1 MLITKTAFLR
11 KNILTGAMEVIIYFP
26 FNQEDLKIVRSIPGR
41 KFIVTAKSQG
51 SKKYWTA
58 PFNGRT
64 IQILM
69 QNGWGFDSTTEEY
82 LKKVSLHV
90 RQRNK
95 ENEGLLQLLPKELY
109 PFQIEGVRQL
119 MKWDGRALLADD
131 MGLGK
136 TVQSLM
142 WLKLNNTKIPA
153 VIITPASLKY
163 NWERECQK
171 WLKTDRISVL
181 SGTTPTNI
189 YNDII
194 IINYDIVQYWLKHLL
209 SISYQTIILD
219 ECHYIKNAKA
229 QRTKAVKALCK
240 GTKHIIA
247 LSGTAI
253 QNRPIELFNT
263 LNILNPHVFPSRWN
277 FAHKYCDAKH
287 TGFGWDFSGASNME
301 ELHSILKNHS
311 MIRRKKQ
318 DVLKELPDK
327 TYNYIPIEIS
337 NRKDYD
343 CAKDEFIAFVTQ
355 NISDELNETEIS
367 LQKELG
373 YVNIA
378 LNKEE
383 IIQEKVSSISKAETL
398 VKIGYLQR
406 LATEGIISQVKE
418 WIYNFLENNEKLVLF
433 ATHTRFITEIENE
446 FKNISVKID
455 GSTPVARRQQIVDA
469 FQNNKKIKIFI
480 GNIKAAGVGL
490 TLTSSSNVAFLEY
503 PWSPGDLTQAEDR
516 CHRIG
521 QKNNVNIHYFIAK
534 DTIVE
539 EMISLLNEKQK
550 VIDGILDGK
559 SQNNENLINELLRQ
573 YVKY

>member
-11 KNILTGAMEVIIYFP
+11 KNILTGAMEVVIHFP

-90 RQRNK
+90 KQRNK

-119 MKWDGRALLADD
+119 MKWGGRALLADD

-142 WLKLNNTKIPA
+142 WLKLNSTKIPA
-153 VIITPASLKY
+153 IIITPASLKY
-163 NWERECQK
+163 NWERECRK
-171 WLKTDRISVL
+171 WLKTGKISIL

-253 QNRPIELFNT
+253 LNRPIELFNT
-263 LNILNPHVFPSRWN
+263 LHILNPHVFPSRWN
-277 FAHKYCDAKH
+277 FAHKYCNAKH

-301 ELHSILKNHS
+301 ELHSILKNHF

-337 NRKDYD
+337 NRKEYD
-343 CAKDEFIAFVTQ
+343 CAEEEFIQFVIR
-355 NISDELNETEIS
+355 NISKELNDTEIA

-373 YVNIA
+373 YINIA

-383 IIQEKVSSISKAETL
+383 IIQEKINSISKAEAL
-398 VKIGYLQR
+398 VKIGYLQQ
-406 LATEGIISQVKE
+406 LATKGVISQVKE
-418 WIYNFLENNEKLVLF
+418 WIYNFLENDEKLVLF
-433 ATHTRFITEIENE
+433 ATHTQFINEIVHE
-446 FKNISVKID
+446 FKDISVKID
-455 GSTPVARRQQIVDA
+455 GSIPVAQRQQIVDE
-469 FQNNKKIKIFI
+469 FQNNEKIKLFI
-480 GNIKAAGVGL
+480 GNIKAAGVGI

-559 SQNNENLINELLRQ
+559 SQNNENLINELLKQ

>member
-11 KNILTGAMEVIIYFP
+11 KNILTGAMEVVIHFP

-58 PFNGRT
+58 PFNGKT

-69 QNGWGFDSTTEEY
+69 RNGWGFDSTMEEY
-82 LKKVSLHV
+82 LRKVSSHIG
-90 RQRNK
+90 QRNK
-95 ENEGLLQLLPKELY
+95 EIEIALQSLPKELY
-109 PFQIEGVRQL
+109 PFQIDGVRQL
-119 MKWDGRALLADD
+119 MKWGGRALLADD

-153 VIITPASLKY
+153 IIITPASLKY
-163 NWERECQK
+163 NWERECRK
-171 WLKTDRISVL
+171 WLRTDKISVL

-194 IINYDIVQYWLKHLL
+194 IINYDIVQYWLKYLL

-219 ECHYIKNAKA
+219 ECHYIKNDKA

-240 GTKHIIA
+240 SMKHIIA

-253 QNRPIELFNT
+253 LNRPIELFNT
-263 LNILNPHVFPSRWN
+263 LNILNPRLFPNKWN
-277 FAHKYCDAKH
+277 FAHKYCGAKH
-287 TGFGWDFSGASNME
+287 TGFGWDFNGASNMD
-301 ELHSILKNHS
+301 ELHSILRNHL

-343 CAKDEFIAFVTQ
+343 YAKDEFIAFVTQ
-355 NISDELNETEIS
+355 NISDELNEAEIS

-398 VKIGYLQR
+398 VKIGHLQQM
-406 LATEGIISQVKE
+406 ATEGIISQVKE
-418 WIYNFLENNEKLVLF
+418 WIYNFLENDEKLVLF
-433 ATHTRFITEIENE
+433 ATHRRFITEIENE
-446 FKNISVKID
+446 FKDISVKID
-455 GSTPVARRQQIVDA
+455 GSTPVAQRQRMVDD
-469 FQNNKKIKIFI
+469 FQNNKKIRLFI
-480 GNIKAAGVGL
+480 GNIKAAGVGI
-490 TLTSSSNVAFLEY
+490 TLTASSNVAFIEY
-503 PWSPGDLTQAEDR
+503 PWSPGDLTQAMDR

-539 EMISLLNEKQK
+539 EMLQLLEEKQK
-550 VIDGILDGK
+550 IIDNILDGRN
-559 SQNNENLINELLRQ
+559 QDNENIVNKLLKQ
-573 YVKY
+573 YVRH

>member
-11 KNILTGAMEVIIYFP
+11 KNILTGAMEVVIHFP

-58 PFNGRT
+58 PFNGKT

-69 QNGWGFDSTTEEY
+69 RNGWGFDSTMEEY
-82 LKKVSLHV
+82 LRKVSSHIG
-90 RQRNK
+90 QRNK
-95 ENEGLLQLLPKELY
+95 EIEIALQSLPKELY
-109 PFQIEGVRQL
+109 PFQIDGVRQL
-119 MKWDGRALLADD
+119 MKWGGRALLADD

-153 VIITPASLKY
+153 IIITPASLKY
-163 NWERECQK
+163 NWERECRK
-171 WLKTDRISVL
+171 WLRTDKISVL

-194 IINYDIVQYWLKHLL
+194 IINYDIVQYWLKYLL

-219 ECHYIKNAKA
+219 ECHYIKNDKA

-240 GTKHIIA
+240 SMKHIIA

-253 QNRPIELFNT
+253 LNRPIELFNT
-263 LNILNPHVFPSRWN
+263 LNILNPRLFPNKWN
-277 FAHKYCDAKH
+277 FAHKYCGAKH
-287 TGFGWDFSGASNME
+287 TGFGWDFNGASNMD
-301 ELHSILKNHS
+301 ELHSILRNHL

-327 TYNYIPIEIS
+327 TYNHIPIEIS

-343 CAKDEFIAFVTQ
+343 YAKDEFIAFVTQ
-355 NISDELNETEIS
+355 NISDELNEAEIS

-398 VKIGYLQR
+398 VRIGHLQQM
-406 LATEGIISQVKE
+406 ATEGIISQVKE
-418 WIYNFLENNEKLVLF
+418 WIYNFLENDEKLVLF
-433 ATHTRFITEIENE
+433 ATHRRFITEIENE
-446 FKNISVKID
+446 FKDISVKID
-455 GSTPVARRQQIVDA
+455 GSTPVAQRQRMVDD
-469 FQNNKKIKIFI
+469 FQNNKKIRLFI
-480 GNIKAAGVGL
+480 GNIKAAGVGI
-490 TLTSSSNVAFLEY
+490 TLTASSNVAFIEY
-503 PWSPGDLTQAEDR
+503 PWSPGDLTQAMDR

-539 EMISLLNEKQK
+539 EMLQLLEEKQK
-550 VIDGILDGK
+550 IIDNILDGK
-559 SQNNENLINELLRQ
+559 NQDNENIVNKLLEQ
-573 YVKY
+573 YVRH